1 MTEKNLH
8 EIAPEGAWFKSS
20 YSGNGNNC
28 VEVANLGIIG
38 QVGVRDSKDKQ
49 RPALTVP
56 TDAWSA
62 FVGMV
67 RATEQ

>member
-1 MTEKNLH
+1 MPEKKLH

-28 VEVANLGIIG
+28 VEVANLGTVG
-38 QVGVRDSKDKQ
+38 RVGVRDSKDKE

-56 TDAWSA
+56 MGAWSS

-67 RATEQ
+67 RAVEQ